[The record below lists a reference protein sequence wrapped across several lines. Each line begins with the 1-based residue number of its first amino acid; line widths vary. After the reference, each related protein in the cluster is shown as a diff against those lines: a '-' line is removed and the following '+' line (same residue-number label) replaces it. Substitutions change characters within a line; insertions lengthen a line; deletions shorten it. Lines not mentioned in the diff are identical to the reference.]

1 MVEPVFGASS
11 QAFLVVEIP
20 SFVVGLIAFLFIF
33 LVIGIMFLVLRTEK
47 GKVMRLL
54 NSLGPREVVRFDNPL
69 SSSDA
74 AYVAI
79 ITLVILELILDALV
93 IAGAIQGIGSIA
105 IGTMLALASF
115 IAAAILAVYRSTYM
129 SDAFMRKPRLELVA
143 SSLSGKASEG
153 EGHE

>member
-1 MVEPVFGASS
+1 
-11 QAFLVVEIP
+11 
-20 SFVVGLIAFLFIF
+20 
-33 LVIGIMFLVLRTEK
+33 
-47 GKVMRLL
+47 
-54 NSLGPREVVRFDNPL
+54 
-69 SSSDA
+69 
-74 AYVAI
+74 
-79 ITLVILELILDALV
+79 LV

>member
-1 MVEPVFGASS
+1 
-11 QAFLVVEIP
+11 
-20 SFVVGLIAFLFIF
+20 
-33 LVIGIMFLVLRTEK
+33 MFLVLRTER
-47 GKVMRLL
+47 GKVMRPL

>member
-33 LVIGIMFLVLRTEK
+33 LVIGIMFLVLRTER
-47 GKVMRLL
+47 GKVMRPL